1 MPQMIEYDWTNLR
14 ADILGPGHGL
24 TRAELEARR
33 EQARVAVGKFL
44 GRVERGEVGFPRL
57 PFQTEPVEQVEQ
69 YVRSLRGRYKSV
81 LLLGIGGSALGPY
94 ALDVAANG
102 PHPFRKKKI
111 PAELVVVDNV
121 DPLLLHRAMERLDPR
136 KTLVVVVTKSG
147 STAETMAQFLIAY
160 HWLRKKL
167 GSKRAA
173 RQVAAVTDPNKG
185 DLLAIA
191 RREKFELFAIPPNVG
206 GRFSV
211 LTPVGLLPAAL
222 VGVNIRRLVQ
232 GAGDIAEACRLPEL
246 ESNPALASALHQYI
260 LDTRYGKTIQ
270 VIYSYSNTLW
280 ALAFWYRQ
288 LWAESLG
295 KRVDRSKREVLSG
308 QTPVVALGVTDQ
320 HSQSQLYMEGPR
332 DKTVT
337 FWEEATNAHT
347 VRIPKLFG
355 KYDSTGYLGGKTLN
369 ELFRA
374 EKVATELALTEAGR
388 PNSTFLF
395 PRADEYYVGQ
405 MMMLCMFQAAY
416 AGELYDI
423 NAFDQPG
430 VQLSKDL
437 TYALLGRAGFDAER
451 SRIAAYRKQKESLEK
466 K

>member
-1 MPQMIEYDWTNLR
+1 
-14 ADILGPGHGL
+14 
-24 TRAELEARR
+24 
-33 EQARVAVGKFL
+33 
-44 GRVERGEVGFPRL
+44 
-57 PFQTEPVEQVEQ
+57 
-69 YVRSLRGRYKSV
+69 
-81 LLLGIGGSALGPY
+81 
-94 ALDVAANG
+94 
-102 PHPFRKKKI
+102 
-111 PAELVVVDNV
+111 
-121 DPLLLHRAMERLDPR
+121 
-136 KTLVVVVTKSG
+136 
-147 STAETMAQFLIAY
+147 
-160 HWLRKKL
+160 
-167 GSKRAA
+167 
-173 RQVAAVTDPNKG
+173 
-185 DLLAIA
+185 
-191 RREKFELFAIPPNVG
+191 
-206 GRFSV
+206 
-211 LTPVGLLPAAL
+211 
-222 VGVNIRRLVQ
+222 
-232 GAGDIAEACRLPEL
+232 
-246 ESNPALASALHQYI
+246 LHQYI

-332 DKTVT
+332 DKAVT
-337 FWEEATNAHT
+337 FWEEETSAHT
-347 VRIPKLFG
+347 VRIPKLFS

-374 EKVATELALTEAGR
+374 EKSATELALTEAGR

-451 SRIAAYRKQKESLEK
+451 SRIAAYRKQKDSLEK